1 MRKEERDFERMNVSE
16 IPAEGESNVGAA
28 VGEGS
33 NSLLVS
39 AAKGAMGTDA
49 GPCNRAAAQ
58 AWLALP

>member
-39 AAKGAMGTDA
+39 TAKGAMGTDKSLNA
-49 GPCNRAAAQ
+49 H
-58 AWLALP
+58 LAH